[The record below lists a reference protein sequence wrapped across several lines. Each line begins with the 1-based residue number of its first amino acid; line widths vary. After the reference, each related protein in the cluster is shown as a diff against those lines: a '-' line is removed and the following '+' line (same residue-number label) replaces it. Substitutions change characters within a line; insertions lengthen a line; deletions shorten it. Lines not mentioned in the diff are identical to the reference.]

1 MHQVERSD
9 ASLVEALPR
18 DESGDDLRELYRRY
32 AGELYGFA
40 CNALGDRDLA
50 EEIVQDVFARAWQ
63 HAGGYDERR
72 ATVRTWLYAI
82 ARHRIVDMQ
91 RRAGA
96 RPALTER
103 EESSAEAPAVDPLEQ
118 AVLRW
123 QVASALARL
132 RPEHRELIR
141 LAHWNGLT
149 MREIAELKG
158 IPLGTVKSRTS
169 YALRSLRLVL
179 DEMGVEA

>member
-1 MHQVERSD
+1 MERSD

-63 HAGGYDERR
+63 HARGYDERR

-103 EESSAEAPAVDPLEQ
+103 DEMPAETPAVDPLEQ

-123 QVASALARL
+123 QVTAALARL
-132 RPEHRELIR
+132 SPAHREVIR
-141 LAHWNGLT
+141 LAHYGGLSL
-149 MREIAELKG
+149 REISEKKG

-169 YALRSLRLVL
+169 YALRTLRLIL
-179 DEMGVEA
+179 DEMEVRT